1 MLLLEHA
8 ASRRGRLRVF
18 LRAQL
23 PFAFAFAIVA
33 VLVAVILPEQFAT
46 VTFLAGTAIAAVSTL
61 AAAILPWERLP
72 VNAMVV
78 IPVLDLVAVASIRLE
93 LIGVAP
99 GASLLCIFPVLW
111 LAFGFT
117 PRMIVVAVAGT
128 LLISSGSYIVDVRS
142 PATPTEWLN
151 VVLLPMLTIGI
162 AVAVNIGARQLR
174 RTQRALRQQTAEL
187 EHSLA
192 RALDAEALA
201 ESILETVDAGVA
213 FYNADGSLGVANAQA
228 VAMVEAG
235 GFRLDEAPYA
245 GEHVMQGDRSTPIP
259 LHEQIIPRALR
270 GQLVSNRLVWLGPV
284 GHQRAALV
292 SSTRVIRNDGRFL
305 GTVIVAHDVT
315 DLANAI
321 RVREEFLR
329 TVSHELRTPLTSIH
343 GYLELV
349 MDDAEVDAPGLL
361 PALRVI
367 QRNAVTLEQ
376 RVQEL
381 LTASNSAV
389 QISTSS
395 TDVAEIAAEVVDAAR
410 RAGPAPI
417 ITQHG
422 STEATISVDP
432 EQVRR
437 AITELVGNAVKFTP
451 PDGAIDLTV
460 VAAPEHVEVR
470 VRDTGVGMSADEL
483 RQAFDKFYRSGY
495 ASERAVQGVGLGL
508 FVARAIAEAHGGS
521 LTLQST
527 PGVSTTA
534 ILVLPRTARPKRP
547 ELGTEGV

>member
-1 MLLLEHA
+1 M
-8 ASRRGRLRVF
+8 F
-18 LRAQL
+18 FRAQL
-23 PFAFAFAIVA
+23 PFAIAFAVVA
-33 VLVAVILPEQFAT
+33 VLVAVILPQQFAS
-46 VTFLAGTAIAAVSTL
+46 VAFLTGTAIAAVSTL
-61 AAAILPWERLP
+61 AAATFPWERLP

-78 IPVLDLVAVASIRLE
+78 VAVLDLVAVASIRLE

-117 PRMIVVAVAGT
+117 PRMIIVAVAGT
-128 LLISSGSYIVDVRS
+128 LLISSGPYIVELRS
-142 PATPTEWLN
+142 PTTPTEWLN
-151 VVLLPMLTIGI
+151 VVLLPTLTIGI

-174 RTQRALRQQTAEL
+174 RTQRAIRQQAAEL
-187 EHSLA
+187 ERSLV

-213 FYNADGSLGVANAQA
+213 FYNADGTLGVANAHA
-228 VAMVEAG
+228 VAMAEAG
-235 GFRLDEAPYA
+235 GFRLDEAPHS
-245 GEHVMQGDRSTPIP
+245 GEHVLQGDRSTPIP
-259 LHEQIIPRALR
+259 QDEQIIPRALR

-315 DLANAI
+315 ELANAI
-321 RVREEFLR
+321 RVREEFLT

-343 GYLELV
+343 GYLDLV

-389 QISTSS
+389 QISTST
-395 TDVAEIAAEVVDAAR
+395 TDVAEIAATAIDAAR
-410 RAGPAPI
+410 RAGSAPI

-422 STEATISVDP
+422 SAEASISADP
-432 EQVRR
+432 KQVRR
-437 AITELVGNAVKFTP
+437 AITELIANAVKFTP
-451 PDGAIDLTV
+451 ADGSIDLTV
-460 VAAPEHVEVR
+460 VAEQEHVEVR

-534 ILVLPRTARPKRP
+534 VLVLPRAATPKRP
-547 ELGTEGV
+547 EISTATV